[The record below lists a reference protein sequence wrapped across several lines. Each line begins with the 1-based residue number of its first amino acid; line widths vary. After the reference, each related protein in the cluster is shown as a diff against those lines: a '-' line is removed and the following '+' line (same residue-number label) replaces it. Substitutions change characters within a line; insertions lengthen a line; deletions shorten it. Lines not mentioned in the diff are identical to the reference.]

1 VTRRRT
7 GRLSG
12 ITPLVCAAV
21 TAVVGVSIVV
31 VLTGCSV
38 IWGRTVPL
46 RPTITQQQ
54 AEEQTDQY
62 IRDIVALLPGTP
74 KLEPGGFPL
83 VSEMTCDDADDGGP
97 RGRVTVTRDYWVRY
111 PWNEDPPNNTEIFNK
126 LYAYWTGRGYQ
137 IRHDEHNAPASRD
150 LDVENPKDGFRM
162 GIQEAINGQ
171 LSIGASSPCVWPGGT
186 PSPKDERR

>member
-1 VTRRRT
+1 MTKRRVGPVIVITVLAVTVV
-7 GRLSG
+7 S
-12 ITPLVCAAV
+12 LVAAV
-21 TAVVGVSIVV
+21 VVYVGPIFGIRI
-31 VLTGCSV
+31 L
-38 IWGRTVPL
+38 PL
-46 RPTITQQQ
+46 KPTITQQQ
-54 AEEQTDQY
+54 AEAQADQY

-74 KLEPGGFPL
+74 KLEPDGFSP
-83 VSEMTCDDADDGGP
+83 VSACDDPDDNGP
-97 RGRVTVTRDYWVRY
+97 RGRVEVTRSYWVRY

-171 LSIGASSPCVWPGGT
+171 LSIGASSPCVWPDGT